1 MCGFRLVAKI
11 QYLDSEEST
20 EEKLCL
26 FQCTGECWNTILL
39 FPGPLCFF
47 YFAIMD
53 EIAKN
58 DEAHSERF

>member
-26 FQCTGECWNTILL
+26 FQCTGEC
-39 FPGPLCFF
+39 
-47 YFAIMD
+47 
-53 EIAKN
+53 
-58 DEAHSERF
+58 